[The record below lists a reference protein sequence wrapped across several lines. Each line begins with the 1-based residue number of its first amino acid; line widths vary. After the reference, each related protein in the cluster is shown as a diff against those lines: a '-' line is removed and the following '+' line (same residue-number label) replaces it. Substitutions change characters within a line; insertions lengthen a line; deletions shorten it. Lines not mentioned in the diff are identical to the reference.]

1 MDSSSSTLSQLS
13 LQAFADWNH
22 NLCCLKLGT
31 YYLLRGIKLYEMLDV
46 NVSFQDTSGICSLIG
61 HRKKIFFCHLKKH
74 SSLKKK
80 TLFIFP
86 PKCLYLKNIISLAFL
101 KQLNNKHTF

>member
-1 MDSSSSTLSQLS
+1 MDSSSSTISQLS

-61 HRKKIFFCHLKKH
+61 HRKKYFFV
-74 SSLKKK
+74 
-80 TLFIFP
+80 T
-86 PKCLYLKNIISLAFL
+86 
-101 KQLNNKHTF
+101 